1 MQRGLRGSVLLRPF
15 VENTDVR
22 RQFAGES
29 RDSLE
34 WRIKQRD
41 ASAGMSLAI
50 YRAARR
56 DSPERKHNSSAFG
69 REQRKNSK
77 TERIIS
83 ASRNSS
89 ADI

>member
-1 MQRGLRGSVLLRPF
+1 MEDKSNMAEGGSVVLRLF
-15 VENTDVR
+15 VMNGCLAVNH
-22 RQFAGES
+22 AN
-29 RDSLE
+29 LE

-50 YRAARR
+50 YRAARW
-56 DSPERKHNSSAFG
+56 DSPERKHNSPAFG
-69 REQRKNSK
+69 REQRKNSE